1 MVSRHHRKTSLI
13 YLRQYVYGNAVHHM
27 VGAAVDDDTLYIG
40 QRLQFPCRNIMGI
53 NLAVNPHLPDVP
65 GQLGVL
71 RASQIQN
78 HYHIL
83 FHLLPPSSFVL
94 VFYFLHYT
102 MPRAWLQAGMSC
114 PGLSFGRCM
123 KMDRTLHSCM
133 ALGPVHF
140 YTVCFC
146 PGLFYAV
153 CFYPDQF
160 YPGLFLSESIL
171 TRPILSGLIF
181 IRTYFIQSSYP
192 VHCA

>member
-27 VGAAVDDDTLYIG
+27 VGTAVDDDTLYIG

-65 GQLGVL
+65 GQLGIL

-133 ALGPVHF
+133 TACVHGLGS
-140 YTVCFC
+140 C
-146 PGLFYAV
+146 PFLS
-153 CFYPDQF
+153 C
-160 YPGLFLSESIL
+160 LFLSG
-171 TRPILSGLIF
+171 PILSGPALSSPLIRSIVPDLY
-181 IRTYFIQSSYP
+181 IRYCVSSP
-192 VHCA
+192 R